1 MFIPLTKDC
10 PHIDSATLIDPES
23 LQYFTLNEKK
33 CSECISDKNPLSLCL
48 SCGALFC
55 TSSHLLNHILKTSH
69 MISVNLQDLSI
80 WCSECKFIKTPK
92 CSLFIQHLF
101 ENKFGITNHSLLS
114 KEEIYDIKYKKFI
127 NLLKNNSLHNIVFM
141 VGAGISTTAGIPDFR
156 SKTGLFQQLQD
167 KYNMSS
173 PEEFFYKST
182 FLEHPEYF
190 YEFCKNF
197 DLSKTI
203 PTLTHKFMN
212 YMVKKGLVKYIF
224 TQNIDG
230 LELKAGIPKE
240 KLVFA
245 HGTFSE
251 GHCPKC
257 KIEIDVNLINKGIQD
272 GIVYRCPTC
281 NGPCKPNIVF
291 YGEQLPDSFFD
302 KGHSIN
308 DSELGIVMGTSL
320 KVQPFSLLPRMLN
333 EKAWKIAINRSLIG
347 KFGYNFLSINSIFLQ
362 GTTDDVI
369 KKIIHDCDWQ
379 EDFDAFLKSNYP
391 DEYNTQ

>member
-167 KYNMSS
+167 KYNMS
-173 PEEFFYKST
+173 
-182 FLEHPEYF
+182 
-190 YEFCKNF
+190 
-197 DLSKTI
+197 
-203 PTLTHKFMN
+203 
-212 YMVKKGLVKYIF
+212 
-224 TQNIDG
+224 
-230 LELKAGIPKE
+230 
-240 KLVFA
+240 
-245 HGTFSE
+245 
-251 GHCPKC
+251 
-257 KIEIDVNLINKGIQD
+257 
-272 GIVYRCPTC
+272 
-281 NGPCKPNIVF
+281 
-291 YGEQLPDSFFD
+291 
-302 KGHSIN
+302 
-308 DSELGIVMGTSL
+308 
-320 KVQPFSLLPRMLN
+320 
-333 EKAWKIAINRSLIG
+333 
-347 KFGYNFLSINSIFLQ
+347 
-362 GTTDDVI
+362 
-369 KKIIHDCDWQ
+369 
-379 EDFDAFLKSNYP
+379 
-391 DEYNTQ
+391 